1 MIIHKLSMGSCK
13 VPHKIWSRSVQ
24 PFLRLLDTNKQTDS
38 KIFILLGFKGASR
51 HLLFQLWTCSL
62 CIIVKQKQEK
72 FRGCYKKIVYFQN
85 VQKSKFEKS
94 KFLEIRSSVNLPWGH
109 ARSRNKFGPD
119 RFSRVDVY
127 WIQTNKQTSK
137 VYIY

>member
-72 FRGCYKKIVYFQN
+72 FRGCYKKNRVFSKCSKIEIWEKQIFGNSIICKPSLGSREVP
-85 VQKSKFEKS
+85 QKFW
-94 KFLEIRSSVNLPWGH
+94 R
-109 ARSRNKFGPD
+109 A
-119 RFSRVDVY
+119 RFSSFEVY
-127 WIQTNKQTSK
+127 WIQTDR
-137 VYIY
+137 